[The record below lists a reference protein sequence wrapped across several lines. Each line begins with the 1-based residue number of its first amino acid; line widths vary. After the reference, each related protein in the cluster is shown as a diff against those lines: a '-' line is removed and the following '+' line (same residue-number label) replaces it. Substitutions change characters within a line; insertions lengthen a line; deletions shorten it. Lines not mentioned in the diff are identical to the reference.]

1 MCYLW
6 HQRFLGRSDQV
17 RFSKVSVFAVAV
29 VLAFCVGA
37 ATVRERLADGWL
49 FMRADSSVCETNS
62 AAWRPVRVPHDW
74 GVEGTFDPARPY
86 GDAYLDPTGVGWYRF
101 GFTPRAE
108 ESKRLKKGGKVFFE
122 SNGAMSNAKVWVNG
136 HHVGGWAYGYTP
148 FRCELT
154 PHVVADG
161 ENEIVVRCENE
172 ADSSRWYTGGGLYR
186 ECRLAW
192 CDADYLVPGSVAIST
207 RDVGER
213 EATVEVAYEMSL
225 SGRKTRSFKIADP
238 VLWDV
243 DNPHLYSVE
252 IEGETFRYGIRTVSF
267 HPDGRGFQL
276 NGRRV
281 ALNGVCLH
289 HDLGVLGAAY
299 NHKAMKRR
307 LAKLKEAGVN
317 AIRCA
322 HNEEDPDFL
331 DLCDELGLLVK
342 DEIFDCWRHVGVA
355 GKRQNGYNKLF
366 EEWHERD
373 VRAWVRADR
382 NHPSVIMWSLGNEI
396 CDGFADIAPVSEF
409 IATGRELA
417 KIAREEDPT
426 RPTTNA
432 NNNPANATNEFAE
445 ARVFDIY
452 GFNYHGWMFG
462 EFAKKFPDVPFFSS
476 ESQCMSATRGEY
488 TFPVKWGWTQV
499 DSLSPY
505 VSGYGVEAC
514 EWSGDPGEGWAMP
527 PDAHWHW
534 MDANPACM
542 GEFVWTGWDYLG
554 GPFWV
559 EEMAKRKPGFM
570 GIHSCNTGFFDL
582 AGFRKDT
589 FYLYQSRWR
598 PELKMAHLLPHWNWP
613 ERVGKVTPVHVFTS
627 GDEGELFLN
636 GRSLGRRKK
645 DASDFRRAYRL
656 SWDDVVYEP
665 GELKVVVRRGGKKW
679 AEARVATTGEPS
691 RLRLECEGDSMLSDG
706 DDLMFVNLSVLDAEG
721 RIVPRAKNEVVFT
734 VEGPAEIVAT
744 DNGDE
749 TDFDSFKSPRRKA
762 FNGRLQAILRAYKG
776 AKGLVTVR
784 AESPGLAGAYAMF
797 RIGAG
802 EGPSARM
809 GMFSPDGRAVDAMH
823 WRSSR
828 GGDTHNMLVVHP
840 KSAPAKPA
848 PLFVVLHGHGAN
860 MVSCARW
867 EALPLDP
874 AGKCDICH
882 VPDGFYGLIL
892 EVRDIED
899 WWGVPKSC
907 VLPKE
912 KGGERA
918 AVPVEISET
927 ERRVLEQVEWAASNL
942 DVDRNRIYLGGASMG
957 GSGTLGIGLANGDV
971 FAAVKACVSASPY
984 HAIARLGLGG
994 ETAHVA
1000 DPPPLVEYSAQDD
1013 KWSRDKNLLY
1023 EGMDDAR
1030 YAIFAYWG
1038 PFGHSG
1044 RNSKVLPK
1052 NDLVGSFNVFDVRLD
1067 EPYVAFSSASC
1078 NDPMPWPDGFMD
1090 KKHPLG
1096 LASGQRNAYFRW
1108 GNTVDEP
1115 GAFEVDL
1122 RLVTADEWK
1131 SARFAFPESA
1141 CADVTPRRLGQF
1153 KIDPCMRIAWE
1164 YGGTRGETAADETG
1178 HVTIQQLEI
1187 TAVPRRLRL
1196 VHVGP
1201 FKMRPEPQVCP
1212 LVRSPGVA
1220 EKGLVLGDFA
1230 GEFIS
1235 IEGVRKPGE
1244 VDEIAVLR
1252 EPFKKGGQGDKA
1264 KAPLAVVHCRD
1275 AYKAAF
1281 HGGEAEAPEGS
1292 WALFVG
1298 GGEREKDSEWVRCA
1312 TDFANDWISRQA
1324 Q

>member
-1 MCYLW
+1 MKTEVM
-6 HQRFLGRSDQV
+6 RS
-17 RFSKVSVFAVAV
+17 AA
-29 VLAFCVGA
+29 LTLLIAAGAAFCAGA

-49 FMRADSSVCETNS
+49 FMRADGSANETNS

-74 GVEGTFDPARPY
+74 GVEKSFDMNKPY
-86 GDAYLDPTGVGWYRF
+86 GDAYLDPAGVGWYRYR
-101 GFTPRAE
+101 FTPRPDEAA
-108 ESKRLKKGGKVFFE
+108 RLKGGGRVFFE
-122 SNGAMSNAKVWVNG
+122 SNGAMSNAKVWING
-136 HHVGGWAYGYTP
+136 RHVGGWAYGYTP

-192 CDADYLVPGSVAIST
+192 CDADYLVPGSVAITT
-207 RDVGER
+207 RDVGAD
-213 EATVEVAYEMSL
+213 EATVDVRYEMSL
-225 SGRKTRSFKIADP
+225 SGRRTRTFKVEKP
-238 VLWDV
+238 VLWDI
-243 DNPHLYSVE
+243 DNPHLYTVE
-252 IEGETFRYGIRTVSF
+252 IEGEPFRYGIRTISF
-267 HPDGRGFQL
+267 HADERGFQL

-281 ALNGVCLH
+281 MFNGVCLH
-289 HDLGVLGAAY
+289 HDLGVIGAAY
-299 NHKAMKRR
+299 SHKAMKRR
-307 LAKLKEAGVN
+307 LLKLKEAGVN

-342 DEIFDCWRHVGVA
+342 DEIFDCWRHTGFA
-355 GKRQNGYNKLF
+355 GKRPNGYNKLF

-476 ESQCMSATRGEY
+476 ESQCMSSTRGEY

-499 DSLSPY
+499 ETLSPF

-514 EWSGDPGEGWAMP
+514 EWGGDPGEGWAMP

-559 EEMAKRKPGFM
+559 EEMAKKNPSFK

-598 PELKMAHLLPHWNWP
+598 PEVKMAHIVPHWNWL
-613 ERVGKVTPVHVFTS
+613 ERIGKTTPVHVFTT

-636 GRSLGRRKK
+636 GRSLGRRRK
-645 DASDFRRAYRL
+645 DPSDFRRAYRL
-656 SWDDVVYEP
+656 AWDDVVYEP
-665 GELKVVVRRGGKKW
+665 GELKVVVYRKGKKW
-679 AEARVATTGEPS
+679 AKASVATTGEPS
-691 RLRLECEGDSMLSDG
+691 RMRLECEGDSVLSDG

-721 RIVPRAKNEVVFT
+721 RVVPRAKNEVVFT

-749 TDFDSFKSPRRKA
+749 TDFDSFKSPSRRA
-762 FNGRLQAILRAYKG
+762 FNGRLQAVLRAHPG
-776 AKGLVTVR
+776 ASGLVTIR

-797 RIGAG
+797 RVGG
-802 EGPSARM
+802 DLRPKARM
-809 GMFSPDGRAVDAMH
+809 GLSTPTGRKTETLN
-823 WRSSR
+823 WRSAR
-828 GGDTHNMLVVHP
+828 GGETHNMLVVHP

-848 PLFVVLHGHGAN
+848 PLFVALHGHGASIVGN
-860 MVSCARW
+860 YRW
-867 EALPLDP
+867 ESMPIDP
-874 AGKCDICH
+874 DGKCDICWI
-882 VPDGFYGLIL
+882 PEDFYGLIL

-899 WWGVPKSC
+899 FWGIPKSC
-907 VLPKE
+907 VVPKDKE
-912 KGGERA
+912 GGLTP
-918 AVPVEISET
+918 VPEEVSET

-957 GSGTLGIGLANGDV
+957 GSGSMGIGLPNGDV
-971 FAAVKACVSASPY
+971 FAAVKANVSACPY
-984 HAIARLGLGG
+984 HVLARLGLGG
-994 ETAHVA
+994 ELRQVP

-1013 KWSRDKNLLY
+1013 RWSRDKNLLY
-1023 EGMDDAR
+1023 EGMDAAR

-1038 PFGHSG
+1038 PFGHTG

-1108 GNTVDEP
+1108 GNAVDNAD
-1115 GAFEVDL
+1115 AFEVDL
-1122 RLVTADEWK
+1122 RLLAASEWK
-1131 SARFAFPESA
+1131 SRRFKFPESA
-1141 CADVTPRRLGQF
+1141 FADVTPRRMVHFDIGAGE
-1153 KIDPCMRIAWE
+1153 RIAWE
-1164 YGGTRGETAADETG
+1164 YDGKRGESAADETG
-1178 HVTIQQLEI
+1178 HVTIPRLEI
-1187 TAVPRRLRL
+1187 TVAPRRLKLARTQ
-1196 VHVGP
+1196 
-1201 FKMRPEPQVCP
+1201 PQTGRRVQRQ
-1212 LVRSPGVA
+1212 VRERRQPGVA

-1235 IEGVRKPGE
+1235 ISGVRKPGE